1 MTDSFIPSRRNFL
14 TATAATGAAA
24 VATTARAA
32 SFHDHP
38 DAAPMIRCVR
48 LWTGDDGDSHF
59 EEGTINLSNGARGD
73 LLSEVVAATS
83 LSFQETT
90 SGRLSRTGT
99 GWSFGPRRSRREP
112 PVPPQNPRQVDID
125 PLPPPSVSF
134 GSKRAGRDSSAREP
148 SGAF

>member
-1 MTDSFIPSRRNFL
+1 MTNSFIPSRRNFL
-14 TATAATGAAA
+14 TATAAA

-32 SFHDHP
+32 SFDDHP

-90 SGRLSRTGT
+90 SGAGPSSGIAIPFRALSSPSAAH
-99 GWSFGPRRSRREP
+99 WNSRRVEESASLSI
-112 PVPPQNPRQVDID
+112 PVTSCWRRTIRVPVTA
-125 PLPPPSVSF
+125 
-134 GSKRAGRDSSAREP
+134 GS
-148 SGAF
+148 

>member
-1 MTDSFIPSRRNFL
+1 MTNSFIQSRRNFL

-32 SFHDHP
+32 SFDDHP

-73 LLSEVVAATS
+73 LLSEVVAPTS
-83 LSFQETT
+83 LSIRRRHLAGPS
-90 SGRLSRTGT
+90 SGIAIPFRALSSPSAAH
-99 GWSFGPRRSRREP
+99 WNSRRVEESASLSI
-112 PVPPQNPRQVDID
+112 PVTSCWRKTIRVR
-125 PLPPPSVSF
+125 VTA
-134 GSKRAGRDSSAREP
+134 GS
-148 SGAF
+148 

>member
-1 MTDSFIPSRRNFL
+1 MTNSFIPSRRNFL

-32 SFHDHP
+32 SFDDHP

-112 PVPPQNPRQVDID
+112 PVPPP
-125 PLPPPSVSF
+125 
-134 GSKRAGRDSSAREP
+134 
-148 SGAF
+148 